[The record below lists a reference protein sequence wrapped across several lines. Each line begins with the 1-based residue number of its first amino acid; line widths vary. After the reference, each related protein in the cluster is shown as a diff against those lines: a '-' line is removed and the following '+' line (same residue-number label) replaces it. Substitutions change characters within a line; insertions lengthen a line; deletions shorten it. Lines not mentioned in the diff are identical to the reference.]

1 MVLNNIDSK
10 IDVLVNKYKTRD
22 PFVIARHLG
31 VKIFFEDLGSIYG
44 YYNQDSRI
52 KIIHLNSKLNS
63 NELDFT
69 CAHELGHSIFHPDS
83 NTPFLSSASLTSELK
98 IEKEAN
104 YFASKLRIDNSHKDF
119 ELNGKYQILDY
130 YGLPYEMEKF
140 LWNSNTLKGCE
151 NLEIRLLGSI
161 LLLIVGIMNPFVNFG
176 EYSILTLLM
185 TTIFS
190 FLISYV
196 LLPKNLQILVNKVI
210 INLLS
215 KKSSAVKNQDKIRT
229 RNKSLKSDDEYLSF
243 LLSKELEK
251 IDKMDGLSFEG
262 YCAKLLTSI
271 GYTNVNV
278 TKSSGDQG
286 IDVLAKSGNT
296 AYGFQCKNYS
306 KPVGNSSVQEAH
318 AGRSFYN
325 LDKTIVFTNNY
336 FTTSAKNIAKETNV
350 DLWDRDTLTELIV
363 DSLK

>member
-1 MVLNNIDSK
+1 M
-10 IDVLVNKYKTRD
+10 
-22 PFVIARHLG
+22 
-31 VKIFFEDLGSIYG
+31 
-44 YYNQDSRI
+44 
-52 KIIHLNSKLNS
+52 
-63 NELDFT
+63 
-69 CAHELGHSIFHPDS
+69 
-83 NTPFLSSASLTSELK
+83 
-98 IEKEAN
+98 
-104 YFASKLRIDNSHKDF
+104 
-119 ELNGKYQILDY
+119 
-130 YGLPYEMEKF
+130 
-140 LWNSNTLKGCE
+140 
-151 NLEIRLLGSI
+151 EIRLLGSI

-286 IDVLAKSGNT
+286 IDVIAKSGNT